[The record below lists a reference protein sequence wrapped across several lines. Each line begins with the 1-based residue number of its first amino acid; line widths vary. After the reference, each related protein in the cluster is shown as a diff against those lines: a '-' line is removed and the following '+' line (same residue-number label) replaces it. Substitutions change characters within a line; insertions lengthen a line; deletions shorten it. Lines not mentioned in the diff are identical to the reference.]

1 MLVPCDLRVIK
12 PIQIEADG
20 PHYGIFGSTMT
31 CSTTQTLGYPR
42 PWTPRWG
49 GDWQFQLVRAGCTT
63 SSGMR
68 VTYVTHLA
76 TTTLTIITLL
86 TLRCGMVTV
95 ADVHQQIL
103 LRVTHQARHQG
114 PGAQK
119 DASAG
124 PISPESS
131 RISMLYAC
139 SPMGSTTSRLPWTA
153 EHGTPCSVL
162 PHFLHTF
169 CRMP

>member
-1 MLVPCDLRVIK
+1 
-12 PIQIEADG
+12 
-20 PHYGIFGSTMT
+20 
-31 CSTTQTLGYPR
+31 
-42 PWTPRWG
+42 
-49 GDWQFQLVRAGCTT
+49 
-63 SSGMR
+63 
-68 VTYVTHLA
+68 
-76 TTTLTIITLL
+76 
-86 TLRCGMVTV
+86 MVTV

-103 LRVTHQARHQG
+103 LRVMHQARHQG

-119 DASAG
+119 DVSAG

-153 EHGTPCSVL
+153 EPGTPCSRCSVL

-169 CRMP
+169 GRMPQGMPLKDCMRRPFTASTTVCEKICTF